1 MGDGSGRERIS
12 EAGRAADERG
22 RLQVED
28 AGGRRPFMRGILIH
42 SLMSRGVSF
51 DEAYPVANRVR
62 EQIRPRAVVS
72 RAELARVVD
81 RTLAEHGIRAEPAP
95 VRVLPPDIEITG
107 PGESTPFSKG
117 ILSQSL
123 LAAALD
129 QGGAFDVARRIE
141 ERLIREGRGQVERR
155 ELRRIAYETLRA
167 SAGERVAERYLV
179 WRRFQEPEKPVIV
192 LLGGATGVGKTA
204 LAVEVAHRLGIGR
217 VLSTDAIRQVMRIML
232 SPALMP
238 AIHSSSY
245 DAHLREG
252 FEPTPGADP
261 VVEAFVQQTSVVSVG
276 VKAMLDRSVEEN
288 SSLVLD
294 GVSLLPGRLDL
305 ESYADRAHVIF
316 LVVAT
321 FDEEVFRA
329 RFASRAAGA
338 RARPPHRYLRHL
350 DAIFR
355 IQDYIL
361 ELAEVHHVPIVENL
375 SFDRSVLSI
384 IRHVTETLGKAEDF
398 DASELL

>member
-1 MGDGSGRERIS
+1 MAQDSGGERALGGG
-12 EAGRAADERG
+12 ERDRG
-22 RLQVED
+22 RIHVED

-51 DEAYPVANRVR
+51 ENAYRTANRVR
-62 EQIRPRAVVS
+62 ERLRARP
-72 RAELARVVD
+72 VVD
-81 RTLAEHGIRAEPAP
+81 RVGLAALVDEELKEAGIRAEAPSLRLPA
-95 VRVLPPDIEITG
+95 DISVTG
-107 PGESTPFSKG
+107 PDEETPFSKG

-123 LAAALD
+123 LAAALE
-129 QGGAFDVARRIE
+129 QGEAFDVARRIE
-141 ERLIREGRGQVERR
+141 DRLVRDGRRR
-155 ELRRIAYETLRA
+155 IDRHELRRLAYETLRTT
-167 SAGERVAERYLV
+167 AGERVAERFLV
-179 WRRFQEPEKPVIV
+179 WRRFQNPERPVVV
-192 LLGGATGVGKTA
+192 LLGGATGVGKTSLA
-204 LAVEVAHRLGIGR
+204 LEVAHRLGIGR

-261 VVEAFVQQTSVVSVG
+261 VVEAFVQQASVVSVG

-305 ESYADRAHVIF
+305 EAYADRAHVIF

-321 FDEEVFRA
+321 LDAESFRT

-338 RARPPHRYLRHL
+338 RARLPHRYLEHL
-350 DAIFR
+350 DAILR

-361 ELAEVHHVPIVENL
+361 DLAELHHVPIVENL

-398 DASELL
+398 DAAELL